1 MSFRSIV
8 RDVRDGFGSLSRRSF
23 EVRLPGHHH
32 RGKSHGSVHELHDQP
47 IVIQNSRWA
56 GLPPELLRDVIKRLE
71 ASESMWPARK
81 HVVAC
86 AAVCRS
92 WREMCK
98 EIVRSPEF
106 CGKIT
111 FPVSL
116 KQPGPRDGAI
126 QCFIKRDKSNLTY
139 HLFLCL
145 SPGKCWLCLSAMFKL
160 AQERGTVP
168 KRKDYCKRKREEE
181 DTLIQSCVFAA
192 LLVENGK
199 FLLSAKRTRRTTC
212 TEYVISM
219 DADNIS
225 RSSSTYIG
233 KLRSNFLGTKFIIY
247 DTQPPYNNAQLSPP
261 GRSRR
266 FYSKKVSPKVPTG
279 SYNIAQVTYEL
290 NVLGTRGPRR
300 MHCTMH
306 SIPASSLEP
315 GGSVPG
321 QAELNPRSLED
332 SFRNFSKSIDS
343 STEFSSSRFSDIV
356 GIRDDDEEGKERP
369 LVLRNKAP
377 RWHEQLQCWC
387 LNFRGRVTV
396 ASVKNFQLI
405 AATQPAAGAPTPSQ
419 PPQSDH
425 DKIILQ
431 FGKVGKDMF
440 TMDYRYPLS
449 AFQAFAICLSSF
461 DTKLACE

>member
-23 EVRLPGHHH
+23 DIKLSGLHS
-32 RGKSHGSVHELHDQP
+32 RGKSQGSVNDLNDNLAHL
-47 IVIQNSRWA
+47 VIQTSRWA
-56 GLPPELLRDVIKRLE
+56 NLPPELLHDVIKRLE
-71 ASESMWPARK
+71 ESESTWPARK

-86 AAVCRS
+86 AAVCKS
-92 WREMCK
+92 WRSMCK
-98 EIVRSPEF
+98 EIVTTPES

-116 KQPGPRDGAI
+116 KQPGPRDTTI

-145 SPGKCWLCLSAMFKL
+145 SP
-160 AQERGTVP
+160 
-168 KRKDYCKRKREEE
+168 
-181 DTLIQSCVFAA
+181 AA

-199 FLLSAKRTRRTTC
+199 FLLSAKRTRRTTY

-225 RSSSTYIG
+225 RSSNTYIG

-247 DTQPPYNNAQLSPP
+247 DTQPPPSGALAPAP
-261 GRSRR
+261 GRSSRR
-266 FYSKKVSPKVPTG
+266 FYSKKVSPKVPNG
-279 SYNIAQVTYEL
+279 NYSIAHITYEL

-300 MHCTMH
+300 MHCIMH
-306 SIPASSLEP
+306 SIPTSALEP

-321 QAELNPRSLED
+321 QPEDLLPPRSLED
-332 SFRNFSKSIDS
+332 SFRSISFSN
-343 STEFSSSRFSDIV
+343 TEFSSSRFSEIV
-356 GIRDDDEEGKERP
+356 GAAISRDVPERG
-369 LVLRNKAP
+369 VWTIAS
-377 RWHEQLQCWC
+377 CAS
-387 LNFRGRVTV
+387 NFH
-396 ASVKNFQLI
+396 SVI
-405 AATQPAAGAPTPSQ
+405 AAQPPPAVVAAPSSSAGTTQPA
-419 PPQSDH
+419 QSEH
-425 DKIILQ
+425 DKVILQ

>member
-23 EVRLPGHHH
+23 EVRLPGHH
-32 RGKSHGSVHELHDQP
+32 RGKSNSSVHEDKEQLQ
-47 IVIQNSRWA
+47 VIQNSRWA
-56 GLPPELLRDVIKRLE
+56 SLPPELLRDVIKRLE
-71 ASESMWPARK
+71 ASESTWPARK

-86 AAVCRS
+86 AAVCKS

-98 EIVRSPEF
+98 EIVSSLEF
-106 CGKIT
+106 SGKIT

-116 KQPGPRDGAI
+116 KQPGARDGPI

-145 SPGKCWLCLSAMFKL
+145 SP
-160 AQERGTVP
+160 
-168 KRKDYCKRKREEE
+168 
-181 DTLIQSCVFAA
+181 A

-212 TEYVISM
+212 TEYIISM

-266 FYSKKVSPKVPTG
+266 FYSKKVSPKVPSG

-300 MHCTMH
+300 MNCTMY
-306 SIPASSLEP
+306 SIPTSALEP

-321 QAELNPRSLED
+321 QPELLPRTLED
-332 SFRNFSKSIDS
+332 SFRSISFSRSIDN
-343 STEFSSSRFSDIV
+343 STEFSSSRFSDII
-356 GIRDDDEEGKERP
+356 GIGNEEEAKDRP
-369 LVLRNKAP
+369 LVLKNKAP

-405 AATQPAAGAPTPSQ
+405 AATQPAAGAPTPSLPSQ
-419 PPQSDH
+419 TDH
-425 DKIILQ
+425 DKVILQ

-449 AFQAFAICLSSF
+449 AFQAFAICLTSF

>member
-1 MSFRSIV
+1 MSFRSIA
-8 RDVRDGFGSLSRRSF
+8 RDIRDSFGSLSRRSF
-23 EVRLPGHHH
+23 DVRLSGHH
-32 RGKSHGSVHELHDQP
+32 RDKSHGSFHDLDDQHL
-47 IVIQNSRWA
+47 VIQNSRWA
-56 GLPPELLRDVIKRLE
+56 NLPPELLFDVIKRLE
-71 ASESMWPARK
+71 ESESAWPARK

-86 AAVCRS
+86 ASVCRS
-92 WREMCK
+92 WRITCK
-98 EIVRSPEF
+98 EIVRNPEF
-106 CGKIT
+106 CGKLT

-116 KQPGPRDGAI
+116 KQPGHRDGTI

-145 SPGKCWLCLSAMFKL
+145 SP
-160 AQERGTVP
+160 
-168 KRKDYCKRKREEE
+168 
-181 DTLIQSCVFAA
+181 A

-233 KLRSNFLGTKFIIY
+233 KLRSNFLGTKFIVY
-247 DTQPPYNNAQLSPP
+247 DTQPPDVYSHIPPP
-261 GRSRR
+261 GRTSRR
-266 FYSKKVSPKVPTG
+266 FYTKKVSPKVPTG
-279 SYNIAQVTYEL
+279 NYIIAQITYEL

-300 MHCTMH
+300 MNCVMH
-306 SIPASSLEP
+306 SIPMSSLEP
-315 GGSVPG
+315 GGVVPG
-321 QAELNPRSLED
+321 QPELPRRPLED
-332 SFRNFSKSIDS
+332 SFRSITFSKSLDH
-343 STEFSSSRFSDIV
+343 STEFSSSRFSEIA
-356 GIRDDDEEGKERP
+356 GLSNEDDDDNKLRP
-369 LVLRNKAP
+369 LVLKNKSP

-405 AATQPAAGAPTPSQ
+405 PATQPAATAPPPTTSQ
-419 PPQSDH
+419 PAQSDH

>member
-1 MSFRSIV
+1 
-8 RDVRDGFGSLSRRSF
+8 
-23 EVRLPGHHH
+23 
-32 RGKSHGSVHELHDQP
+32 
-47 IVIQNSRWA
+47 
-56 GLPPELLRDVIKRLE
+56 
-71 ASESMWPARK
+71 
-81 HVVAC
+81 
-86 AAVCRS
+86 
-92 WREMCK
+92 MCK
-98 EIVRSPEF
+98 EIVRCPEF
-106 CGKIT
+106 SGKIT

-116 KQPGPRDGAI
+116 KQPGPRDGTI

-139 HLFLCL
+139 RLFLCL
-145 SPGKCWLCLSAMFKL
+145 SS
-160 AQERGTVP
+160 
-168 KRKDYCKRKREEE
+168 
-181 DTLIQSCVFAA
+181 A

-225 RSSSTYIG
+225 RSSNMYIG

-279 SYNIAQVTYEL
+279 SYNIAQVSYEL

-300 MHCTMH
+300 MHCCMH
-306 SIPASSLEP
+306 SIPAAALEP
-315 GGSVPG
+315 GGIVPG
-321 QAELNPRSLED
+321 QPELLPRSLED
-332 SFRNFSKSIDS
+332 SFRSISFSKSIDNS
-343 STEFSSSRFSDIV
+343 SEFSSARFSDIV
-356 GIRDDDEEGKERP
+356 GTHDEEDEGKERP

-405 AATQPAAGAPTPSQ
+405 AANQPAAGAPTPSQ
-419 PPQSDH
+419 PAQSDH